1 MRKCFYL
8 ELLIRNWS
16 LSKMSLLQIDDSSRQ
31 WWKKEKNVGIVWL
44 CLFPFASIF
53 KTEKAQRA
61 AVRNCNQ
68 KILQKW
74 IRSCY
79 NKITASW
86 KILKKKQNK
95 TQPYFFHFLALSVS
109 QCHSILCVACPSS
122 IHDCQSILL
131 VSLDLLIST
140 QQHGQTSILI
150 PFFPSHTPF
159 FLSYSLSFLCHHPSS
174 LHFNQGSFLIKTNK
188 YEEAINI
195 LKEADGGIVPFR
207 YYMKP

>member
-79 NKITASW
+79 NKMTASW
-86 KILKKKQNK
+86 KILFLIKKKKTKQN
-95 TQPYFFHFLALSVS
+95 TTLLLSFFSIECFSVS
-109 QCHSILCVACPSS
+109 QHSLCCLSKLYPWLPKYSIGFSRPVDQHSAAWSNFHLDSFLPLPHSLLPLLQPFIPLPS
-122 IHDCQSILL
+122 
-131 VSLDLLIST
+131 
-140 QQHGQTSILI
+140 
-150 PFFPSHTPF
+150 PFLTPF
-159 FLSYSLSFLCHHPSS
+159 
-174 LHFNQGSFLIKTNK
+174 
-188 YEEAINI
+188 
-195 LKEADGGIVPFR
+195 
-207 YYMKP
+207 